1 MTIRPAGT
9 SLALWI
15 LGFVWGVIVFAIP
28 TLKNTPAIPYV
39 SKYPWISSVLTVG
52 YVILLY
58 YISKKHLEGASSAER
73 IRFGSIILAVN
84 CALNLSGY
92 FVLLHSADHFDY
104 LSIWVSYV
112 LSIAIPSLATG
123 KHESRNCTG
132 VP

>member
-73 IRFGSIILAVN
+73 MRFGSIILAVN
-84 CALNLSGY
+84 FGLPGWLPRAAPFRRLLQLPLNLGVIRS
-92 FVLLHSADHFDY
+92 LHSNP
-104 LSIWVSYV
+104 IVSD
-112 LSIAIPSLATG
+112 
-123 KHESRNCTG
+123 R
-132 VP
+132 